1 MAAGAESTARS
12 GRPLAARAEDSP
24 VQGGKIPWQLCL
36 IVALVVATFHQHF
49 AWLVE
54 RGWRNEYYGHGFLI
68 PLVSVYL
75 IYRRWDELKAL
86 PRGGYGWGLPF
97 LVAGLALHV
106 AAVKLDVNFPQG
118 LALVAVLTGLVV
130 WLYGWPV
137 GKAAAF
143 PLAYLLF
150 AVPMGRFL
158 VDQFAQP
165 MQLLSARVAGT
176 AASFMGLPAV
186 VDGTSIDLPD
196 YRFEVAIACSG
207 LKSAIALAALG
218 ALFAYVVRGAL
229 WKRWLLFGLSV
240 PAAIVA
246 NGFRIWLTL
255 VLSRSLGSGA
265 AEGFFHTFSGLV
277 VFLVALG
284 ALFGA
289 GSLLGC
295 STIRDDV

>member
-1 MAAGAESTARS
+1 MATVSSSRWYQ
-12 GRPLAARAEDSP
+12 P
-24 VQGGKIPWQLCL
+24 
-36 IVALVVATFHQHF
+36 TFCTG
-49 AWLVE
+49 V
-54 RGWRNEYYGHGFLI
+54 GTNSKPYPG
-68 PLVSVYL
+68 
-75 IYRRWDELKAL
+75 
-86 PRGGYGWGLPF
+86 GGYAWGLP
-97 LVAGLALHV
+97 LVVVGLALHV
-106 AAVKLDVNFPQG
+106 VAVKLDVNFPQG
-118 LALVAVLTGLVV
+118 LALVALVAGLVV

-158 VDQFAQP
+158 VDQLAQP
-165 MQLLSARVAGT
+165 MQLLSAQVAG
-176 AASFMGLPAV
+176 AAARFMGIPAV

-218 ALFAYVVRGAL
+218 ALFAYFVKGPL
-229 WKRWLLFGLSV
+229 WKRVLLFGLSV
-240 PAAIVA
+240 PAAIAA
-246 NGFRIWLTL
+246 NGFRIWFTL

-265 AEGFFHTFSGLV
+265 AEGFFHTFSGMV